1 MARARNIK
9 FGFYEN
15 DDLAECS
22 VWARYIYPGLW
33 MLADRQ
39 GRLEYRPK
47 KIKGEL
53 LRFDSQEAEPL
64 LRELEHHGF
73 IDIYEVDGLTYIQ
86 IRTFLKH
93 QKPHPRERA
102 SVIPAPPP
110 CPNRQKSQPRYDQGE
125 PRYDP
130 AEPRYDLGQ
139 THEAEPV
146 EYQDVD
152 EGEPRYDP
160 DTTLALTSPADVL
173 NPDVLNP
180 EVNTSSIPSG
190 GVEPFARG
198 IDDGNRHVNP
208 PTPPPAKKIDEDLT
222 PASIAVSLIAW
233 ERDRGK
239 PPRGTSA
246 SHPHVIDLA
255 AQRVSPAELRQAYD
269 LAVADREA
277 ASDPAPINAGFV
289 RVFIDKARAPPRP
302 KTDDWQRTDAGIT
315 RKAKEVGVRA
325 RPGESYVDLKDRVFE
340 AQRHP
345 RPGAMA

>member
-39 GRLEYRPK
+39 GRLQYRPK

-53 LRFDSQEAEPL
+53 LRFDSQDSEPL
-64 LRELEHHGF
+64 LRELEQHGF
-73 IDIYEVDGLTYIQ
+73 IDIYEVDGQTFIQ
-86 IRTFLKH
+86 IKTFLKH
-93 QKPHPRERA
+93 QKPHPREKA
-102 SVIPAPPP
+102 SVIPAPSEG
-110 CPNRQKSQPRYDQGE
+110 RKVRKTAARYDQGE

-139 THEAEPV
+139 PHEAEPV

-160 DTTLALTSPADVL
+160 GNTLALTSPADVL

-180 EVNTSSIPSG
+180 EVNTSSIASG
-190 GVEPFARG
+190 GVEPFARE
-198 IDDGNRHVNP
+198 ISEGNQHVNP
-208 PTPPPAKKIDEDLT
+208 PTPPPQKIDENLT
-222 PASIAVSLIAW
+222 PANIAVALIAW
-233 ERDRGK
+233 ERERGK
-239 PPRGTSA
+239 PPRGTTA

-255 AQRVSPAELRQAYD
+255 ALHVSAAELKRAYD

-302 KTDDWQRTDAGIT
+302 KPDDWQRSDAGIT
-315 RKAKEVGVRA
+315 RKAREVGVRA
-325 RPGESYVDLKDRVFE
+325 RPGESYDALKDRVFE
-340 AQRHP
+340 AQRQHH
-345 RPGAMA
+345 PGATA